1 MSPADR
7 LREHPEDRL
16 ASPVQ
21 AVDLTAV
28 TARLRSEA
36 HPAVSG
42 HRQITLVR
50 RGPVTVILFLFEP
63 QGLLKEHRA
72 DGDVIIH
79 VLSGQLQVT
88 VDEEARELGASALLA
103 LAPGV
108 PHSLRALVAT
118 EMLLTIHRRPVEAG
132 AG

>member
-7 LREHPEDRL
+7 LREHPENRL

-21 AVDLTAV
+21 TVDLVAAA
-28 TARLRSEA
+28 ARLRSEA
-36 HPAVSG
+36 HAAVSG

-50 RGPVTVILFLFEP
+50 HGPVTVMLFLFEP

-72 DGDVIIH
+72 EGDVIIH

-88 VDEEARELGASALLA
+88 ADEEARELGAGALLA

-108 PHSLRALVAT
+108 PHSVRALLAT
-118 EMLLTIHRRPVEAG
+118 EMLLSIHRRPMDPDAG
-132 AG
+132 